1 MEDTLI
7 INLYFDRSE
16 EAIQETAR
24 KYGKYCYSIAWNILY
39 DKEDSDECVNDTWLA
54 TWNCIPPRKPA
65 VLSAFLG
72 KITRNLAIDCFRR
85 KKAAKRSAEHMSEL
99 CRELEE
105 IEDVTAHSLND
116 EIRRKEIL
124 QILEKFLDSLHL
136 VTHAVSLGDIESLI
150 VYYDKNSDKLPHY
163 PAIYHEGFFR
173 FSIGLENAEDIIA
186 DLKQAMMACG
196 VLA

>member
-1 MEDTLI
+1 MDDTSI

-16 EAIQETAR
+16 EAIWETSR
-24 KYGKYCYSIAWNILY
+24 KYEKYCYSIAWNVLY
-39 DKEDSDECVNDTWLA
+39 DKEDSEECVNDTWLA

-105 IEDVTAHSLND
+105 IEDVTEHSLND

-124 QILEKFLDSLHL
+124 EILEKFLDSLKKGDRDIFIRRYWYMDNISEIARRHEISESK
-136 VTHAVSLGDIESLI
+136 VKSSLFRSR
-150 VYYDKNSDKLPHY
+150 KKLWERVKCLY
-163 PAIYHEGFFR
+163 GKR
-173 FSIGLENAEDIIA
+173 
-186 DLKQAMMACG
+186 
-196 VLA
+196 V